1 MLRPG
6 ALAGEGGP
14 IGEAAVDELGLGVV
28 LSGEDT
34 LFDLRARNAVSRA
47 DVAALAVGAL
57 SEPRAEGRVVEVAG
71 APGAPPLADIAD
83 PWLAVAGEA
92 A

>member
-1 MLRPG
+1 M
-6 ALAGEGGP
+6 
-14 IGEAAVDELGLGVV
+14 
-28 LSGEDT
+28 
-34 LFDLRARNAVSRA
+34 SRA